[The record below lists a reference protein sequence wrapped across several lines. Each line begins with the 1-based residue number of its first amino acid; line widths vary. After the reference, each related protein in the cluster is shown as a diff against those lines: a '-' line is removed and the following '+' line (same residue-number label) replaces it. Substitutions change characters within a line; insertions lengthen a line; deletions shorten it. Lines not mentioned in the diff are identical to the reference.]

1 MLQQVVYVLKFRRI
15 KPAYMKCF
23 LLTDI
28 GEENSKLSG
37 AKLLVDAVMQLL
49 NAFTGFVSGKP

>member
-37 AKLLVDAVMQLL
+37 AKLVNRSDLSG
-49 NAFTGFVSGKP
+49 NRTGHLK